1 MELEIAAEVPFLQ
14 KNYLM
19 AGYSLLIAFAW
30 CVISLPVVIKVAVRW
45 NLFDPLGPLKLHT
58 RRVPRIGGLAVT
70 SAIAV
75 SLLAS
80 GTSHVVR
87 YLLLALFLLWVTGI
101 SDDLRGL
108 SPVLRLMAQ
117 AISALV
123 LCCGADLTLPPFEKR
138 PLGWIVAAFFVVMLI
153 NAFNLLDGAD
163 GVAAGVAAIIAA
175 GYLALGE
182 QSGASQASAA
192 ALLGSC
198 LGFLVF
204 NFPPAK
210 IFLGDSGS
218 TSLGLIIAFAG
229 LALRQS
235 SPLMSRGV
243 FVPTIFAGLPLLD
256 LVLAIFRRLR
266 SGGSPF
272 AGDRRHFYDLLLQRG
287 WSPRRVAL
295 STYAITAGFVLVG
308 LKSSQ
313 SSPAGAVALVL
324 VAAIPFLFIAVHL
337 GALRPAV

>member
-1 MELEIAAEVPFLQ
+1 
-14 KNYLM
+14 M
-19 AGYSLLIAFAW
+19 AIHILLIAFAW
-30 CVISLPVVIKVAVRW
+30 CVISLPLVMRVAVRW

-58 RRVPRIGGLAVT
+58 RRISRIGGIAVT
-70 SAIAV
+70 SAVAV

-80 GTSHVVR
+80 GTFHAVK
-87 YLLLALFLLWVTGI
+87 YLLAALFLIWVTGMI
-101 SDDLRGL
+101 DDLRGL
-108 SPVLRLMAQ
+108 SAVLRLMAQ
-117 AISALV
+117 TIAALV
-123 LCCGADLTLPPFEKR
+123 LCWGSDLTLPLFEKR
-138 PLGWIVAAFFVVMLI
+138 PLGWIFAAVFVVTLI

-182 QSGASQASAA
+182 PSGVSQASSA

-218 TSLGLIIAFAG
+218 TALGLIIAFIG

-235 SPLMSRGV
+235 SPVMSVGI
-243 FVPTIFAGLPLLD
+243 FVSTIFAGLPLLD

-266 SGGSPF
+266 SGGSPL

-287 WSPRRVAL
+287 WSPRKVAL

-313 SSPAGAVALVL
+313 SSPVGAACLVL
-324 VAAIPFLFIAVHL
+324 LAAIPFLFVAVHL